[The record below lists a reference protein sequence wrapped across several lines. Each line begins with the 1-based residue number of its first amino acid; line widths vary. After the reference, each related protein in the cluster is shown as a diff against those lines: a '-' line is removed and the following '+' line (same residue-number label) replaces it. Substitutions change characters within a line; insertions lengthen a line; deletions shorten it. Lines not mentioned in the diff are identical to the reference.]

1 VIDCSKVDCSKWD
14 VYYDI
19 ITERCLKYYES
30 EERKNPWELAI
41 DLMDIPG
48 FPMHCPQHH
57 YLVPAV
63 LLTVCRQVQS
73 ATMEQL
79 KKDLDVANERARNVL
94 AGFCGW
100 YGACGAA
107 VGVGIF
113 MSVFTNTNP
122 CSEKTWSLTN
132 RATAQS
138 LLKMSEING
147 PRCCKRNT
155 YIAIDS
161 TRDFIEK
168 HLNISL
174 DKPEKV
180 VCKYSERNLECKKE
194 QCPFYLSN

>member
-1 VIDCSKVDCSKWD
+1 MGISDRSYGYSGISDALPTASLFSAGSFADSLQTSAGC
-14 VYYDI
+14 YYG
-19 ITERCLKYYES
+19 T
-30 EERKNPWELAI
+30 
-41 DLMDIPG
+41 
-48 FPMHCPQHH
+48 
-57 YLVPAV
+57 
-63 LLTVCRQVQS
+63 T
-73 ATMEQL
+73 

-113 MSVFTNTNP
+113 MSIFTNTNP

-168 HLNISL
+168 YLSISL

-194 QCPFYLSN
+194 QCPFYLSD